1 MVAEGGSPSLGFFE
15 AFLGSSRALSPR
27 RLLEYSS
34 YKLPELILYGLR
46 EGCGLTVFTRELLT
60 PFINEVPVEVGV
72 LGFGFVLFLVH
83 RPLFLPNLLLPLLI
97 DKGLEEFPNEWYAGK
112 QIFQV
117 FVILSSWFLFSSHD
131 RGRVSLVPA

>member
-1 MVAEGGSPSLGFFE
+1 MTNLLQAVPSPRTALPLRAGLGLKPEHFRDILEAPPSLGFFE
-15 AFLGSSRALSPR
+15 AFLGSSQALSPR

-34 YKLPELILYGLR
+34 YKLPELIPYSSR
-46 EGCGLTVFTRELLT
+46 VGCGLTVFTRELLT

-97 DKGLEEFPNEWYAGK
+97 DKGLE
-112 QIFQV
+112 
-117 FVILSSWFLFSSHD
+117 
-131 RGRVSLVPA
+131 